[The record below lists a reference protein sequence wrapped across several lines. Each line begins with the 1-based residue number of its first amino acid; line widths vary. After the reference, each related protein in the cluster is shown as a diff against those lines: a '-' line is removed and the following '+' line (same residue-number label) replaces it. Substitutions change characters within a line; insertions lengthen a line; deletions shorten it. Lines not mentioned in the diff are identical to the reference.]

1 MKITVT
7 NTDEAVLEEI
17 GTRLQ
22 RLRLERNLTQA
33 ELAREAGVSKITVER
48 LEAGQPAKLQ
58 TLIRVLRVLGLLA
71 GLNPLLPEPMPSP
84 IETVR
89 LRGKT
94 RQRASGARRNPDSS
108 RQRGGKWTWGDQ
120 STSGAR

>member
-1 MKITVT
+1 MKIVES
-7 NTDEAVLEEI
+7 NTDEVVLGEI
-17 GTRLQ
+17 GARLK

-48 LEAGQPAKLQ
+48 LEAGQAAKLQ
-58 TLIRVLRVLGLLA
+58 TLIRVLRVLGLLEA
-71 GLNPLLPEPMPSP
+71 LNPLLPEPMPSP

-108 RQRGGKWTWGDQ
+108 PRRGGKWSWGDQ
-120 STSGAR
+120 SAGGS